1 MSRNLQNTGFTVGS
15 NQFDI
20 ANMVTAWSTENVSG
34 NRILSTT
41 TDGGNTVNV
50 FPQVGYGF
58 SDTINGQIVSIF
70 NQTGNSFDV
79 YTVSAQVFFNGTY
92 YNSNHSFT
100 IGNKKIATFV
110 LIQGNYYV
118 QLAYNNI

>member
-1 MSRNLQNTGFTVGS
+1 MTNLQNTGFTVGS

-20 ANMVTAWSTENVSG
+20 ANIVTAWSSEVVNG
-34 NRILSTT
+34 NRVLSTT
-41 TDGGNTVNV
+41 SGGYV

-70 NQTGNSFDV
+70 NQTGNSFRV
-79 YTVSAQVFFNGTY
+79 YTIGVQVFFNGTY
-92 YNSNHSFT
+92 YNSNQNFT
-100 IGNKKIATFV
+100 INNNSIASFV

-118 QLAYNNI
+118 QLAYNSFN